1 MLRRREQACVAGG
14 IALLGWAAIG
24 EATRPEVQ
32 TQRPTPGCE
41 RRVTDPE
48 LGVRCARMN
57 EPEQDLDGPVAMAL
71 GVRIDVN
78 LASAADLQAIPGVGP
93 STAAAIVARRD
104 LQGPFADI
112 AHLERVR
119 GIGPARLAAI
129 RPFVRAGPGAW

>member
-1 MLRRREQACVAGG
+1 
-14 IALLGWAAIG
+14 
-24 EATRPEVQ
+24 
-32 TQRPTPGCE
+32 
-41 RRVTDPE
+41 
-48 LGVRCARMN
+48 
-57 EPEQDLDGPVAMAL
+57 MAL

-129 RPFVRAGPGAW
+129 RPFVRAGPGNW